1 MELFL
6 QNFAN
11 IDSLVKIWPLLAQGL
26 SLTLLLALVTLP
38 LGLLAGLAVAVTY
51 SFGNGVSRRLIIIMI
66 DLLRSFPA
74 LVLLVLIYYSLPF
87 FGISLPG
94 FAAVVLALVINN
106 TGYYGEI
113 FRAGIESIPRSQHEA
128 AAALGFGRGRAMV
141 YLILP
146 QAVRRVVAPL
156 ASNSLELVKM
166 TSLASLVALPE
177 LLRSARVAQEQT
189 YNPTPLTAAAVIF
202 FVLLWPF
209 SRWVSQMEKKAM
221 KERA

>member
-51 SFGNGVSRRLIIIMI
+51 SFGNGFSRRLIIIMI

-128 AAALGFGRGRAMV
+128 ASPSGGAYMASGAGRRWARSRRACRRAAC
-141 YLILP
+141 
-146 QAVRRVVAPL
+146 
-156 ASNSLELVKM
+156 S
-166 TSLASLVALPE
+166 
-177 LLRSARVAQEQT
+177 
-189 YNPTPLTAAAVIF
+189 PTAG
-202 FVLLWPF
+202 
-209 SRWVSQMEKKAM
+209 
-221 KERA
+221 

>member
-11 IDSLVKIWPLLAQGL
+11 IDSLLKVWPLLLQGL
-26 SLTLLLALVTLP
+26 SLTLLLSVVALP
-38 LGLLAGLAVAVTY
+38 LGLLSGLMVAMAY
-51 SFGNGVSRRLIIIMI
+51 SFGNSPVRRLIIMLI
-66 DLLRSFPA
+66 DLLRSFPV

-87 FGISLPG
+87 FGLALPG

-113 FRAGIESIPRSQHEA
+113 FRAGIESVPRSQHEA
-128 AAALGFGRGRAMV
+128 AAALGFHRGSAMIYV
-141 YLILP
+141 ILP
-146 QAVRRVVAPL
+146 QAVRRVIAPL

-209 SRWVSQMEKKAM
+209 SRWVSQMEKKAI

>member
-26 SLTLLLALVTLP
+26 SLTLMLALVTLP

-51 SFGNGVSRRLIIIMI
+51 SFGNAFSRRLIIIMI

-209 SRWVSQMEKKAM
+209 SRWVSQMEKKAL